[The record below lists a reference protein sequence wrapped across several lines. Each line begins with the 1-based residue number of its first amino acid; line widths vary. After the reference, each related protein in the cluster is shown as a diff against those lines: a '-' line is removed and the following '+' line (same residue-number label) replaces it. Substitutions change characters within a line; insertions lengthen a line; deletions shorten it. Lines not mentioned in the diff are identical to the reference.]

1 MPCSHLI
8 SESNMDYLILEF
20 LKNYP
25 EGATSAAV
33 HKAVTDP
40 HLNLAQTEDR
50 LDDLRSDAF
59 IVLAFI
65 EGVTV
70 YAIA

>member
-1 MPCSHLI
+1 M
-8 SESNMDYLILEF
+8 MDYLILEF

-25 EGATSAAV
+25 EGATSEAV
-33 HKAVTDP
+33 HKSVTAP

-50 LDDLRSDAF
+50 LDDLQSDAF

-65 EGVTV
+65 DGVTV